1 MVTLKDV
8 AERAGVS
15 PATVSYTLRGGKHVS
30 KWTEERVRM
39 AAHEL
44 GYATNMAARSLRY
57 GKTGVIELVV
67 RGLDVSTIY
76 AKMVTH
82 VKHVCAGR
90 GYHSLVMQTEQDPQ
104 TLRDAVGEINR
115 QSCDGMILDPCGM
128 TADAIRKLSQNRPI
142 VMLDD
147 YSGAGIFDNI
157 LTPHRQM
164 AYAATRHLIEAG
176 CRRPMLVGASP
187 DQLRRLAGGVT
198 EPVKQRLDGYTQ
210 AMDEAGLAVEPS
222 RMIDAEWRY
231 FVGVDVGRELAR
243 GGRLDA
249 DGLVCC
255 NDTLALGVIRGLA
268 DEGVRVPDDVKV
280 IGSDGITMGE
290 FTVPRLS
297 TVELDMHGMIEQ
309 AVDMLVDRIDGS
321 YDGDARQMTAS
332 FSLHCRESCGC
343 GAASH
348 A

>member
-15 PATVSYTLRGGKHVS
+15 PATVSYTLRGGEHVS
-30 KWTEERVRM
+30 KWTEERVR
-39 AAHEL
+39 AAAREL
-44 GYATNMAARSLRY
+44 GYSANMAARSLRY
-57 GKTGVIELVV
+57 GKTGMIELVV

-82 VKHVCAGR
+82 VKHVCTGR

-128 TADAIRKLSQNRPI
+128 TANAIRKLNRNQPI

-147 YSGAGIFDNI
+147 YSGTRIFDNI
-157 LTPHRQM
+157 LTPHEEM
-164 AYAATRHLIEAG
+164 AYAATRHLIETG
-176 CRRPMLVGASP
+176 CRRIMLVGASREQAAAP
-187 DQLRRLAGGVT
+187 GVT
-198 EPVKQRLDGYTQ
+198 PVVGLRLRGFLR
-210 AMDEAGLAVEPS
+210 AMDEAGLMVADAVDD
-222 RMIDAEWRY
+222 RMIGGEWRY
-231 FVGVDVGRELAR
+231 FVGVDLGRELVDR
-243 GGRLDA
+243 GGFDA

-268 DEGVRVPDDVKV
+268 DRGVRVPDDVRV

-297 TVELDMHGMIEQ
+297 TVELDVHGMMKQ

-321 YDGDARQMTAS
+321 YDGDARQTTAS
-332 FSLHCRESCGC
+332 FALHCRESCGC
-343 GAASH
+343 GAA
-348 A
+348 